1 MLKNASITRNFA
13 LTAGAALLLLAAAV
27 TLVMVQMRSIMLDQK
42 RAEIRHTVDAA
53 VTIMQGT
60 YEAAKAGGASDAD
73 ALKAAG
79 NVLRSSRFDSGNYFY
94 IYDLSGDTLMHPIRK
109 DLEGKNNLGLKDK
122 NGVMI
127 IQEFIKEVQANKAG
141 FTEYHWKKPG
151 DAVESVKIAYNALL
165 PGTKAFVGSGL
176 HVDDVDNALWR
187 EAGTLVVKVLPLA
200 ALFVLLALYLGRSLS
215 RAVRQL
221 TGSVEGIAAGK
232 LETAIEGV
240 DRADEIGVIARALQV
255 FRDAL
260 AENQQAEAEARARR
274 LAERQRQE
282 RVDAE
287 IASFERSADSVVL
300 TISSAANQLEAA
312 ANELSQVAKHTT
324 IEAST
329 VAAAATQT
337 STTFHGLASAGEELS
352 GTAAEISRIL
362 AESTK
367 AAADAVASVRTTDE
381 SAQALASAASR
392 IGSVISLING
402 LAEQTNLL
410 ALNAT
415 IEAARAGDAGKGFA
429 VVASEVKALANQTA
443 KATSEISEMVNQIQQ
458 ATSDTVIA
466 IKEIDGAIALIDRAT
481 AEIAGSVGEQER
493 ATREIASNVQQAV
506 SGTEEVSRSITA
518 VSATAGHTEGAS
530 QQVLGSAADLAR
542 QAETMRSEVQR
553 FLQTVRAA

>member
-1 MLKNASITRNFA
+1 MLKSVSITKSFVLLA
-13 LTAGAALLLLAAAV
+13 LATLLLGLAALSLSFA
-27 TLVMVQMRSIMLDQK
+27 QMRSAMLDQK
-42 RAEIRHTVDAA
+42 RTEIQHIV
-53 VTIMQGT
+53 
-60 YEAAKAGGASDAD
+60 EAGGSLFKGMLDRGKADGLTDYDAM
-73 ALKAAG
+73 KAALEALRHARFEG
-79 NVLRSSRFDSGNYFY
+79 SNYLFVLNLRGEM
-94 IYDLSGDTLMHPIRK
+94 LLHPVRK
-109 DLEGKNNLGLKDK
+109 DLEGRNIIDMKDR
-122 NGVMI
+122 NGFLMV
-127 IQEFIKEVQANKAG
+127 QDFIRVVRQQGKG
-141 FTEYHWKKPG
+141 FTEYYWKKPG
-151 DAVESVKIAYNALL
+151 AEEESLKISYNLRLEGVDAFINA
-165 PGTKAFVGSGL
+165 GL
-176 HVDDVDNALWR
+176 HVDDVDAALWR
-187 EAGTLVVKVLPLA
+187 EVRSVLLKLLPLA
-200 ALFVLLALYLGRSLS
+200 ALFGLFALYLGRRLS

-221 TGSVEGIAAGK
+221 TGSVEGIAAGQ
-232 LETAIEGV
+232 LDTAIEGV
-240 DRADEIGVIARALQV
+240 ERRDEIGVIARALQV

-260 AENQQAEAEARARR
+260 AEKQQAESEALARR
-274 LAERQRQE
+274 MAEQQRQVLVE
-282 RVDAE
+282 AE
-287 IASFERSADSVVL
+287 ISSFERSADSVVL

-312 ANELSQVAKHTT
+312 ANELSQAARLTT
-324 IEAST
+324 MEASA
-329 VAAAATQT
+329 VASAATQT
-337 STTFHGLASAGEELS
+337 STTFHGLAAAGEELS
-352 GTAAEISRIL
+352 GTAGEISRIL

-415 IEAARAGDAGKGFA
+415 IEAARAGDAGRGFA
-429 VVASEVKALANQTA
+429 VVANEVKALANQTA

-458 ATSDTVIA
+458 ASNDTVVA
-466 IKEIDGAIALIDRAT
+466 IREIDGAIALIDRAT

-518 VSATAGHTEGAS
+518 VSATAGHTEGAA